1 MRQAVN
7 LYQPIFRTPR
17 KVFGATMLAQMLGGA
32 LIALALMYGW
42 SYWRLHT
49 LTAEVARLSAA
60 RVAAHARLD
69 SLRQAY
75 PARQSNPLLAQ
86 ELLRVGNEVERARA
100 LAGVLAQGA
109 YGNTSGLSP
118 YLLGFARQHVEGTW
132 LTHIAIADGG
142 SHIALEGRAT
152 APALIPDLVQ
162 RLTGEEAFRG
172 KSFSSLKLE
181 RGEAES
187 EGIDFTITTEDT
199 ADAAHSDEHG

>member
-60 RVAAHARLD
+60 RVTAHARLD

-86 ELLRVGNEVERARA
+86 ELLRVSNEMERARS
-100 LAGVLAQGA
+100 LAGVLGQGA
-109 YGNTSGLSP
+109 FSNTSGLSP
-118 YLLGFARQHVEGTW
+118 YLLGFARQHVDGTW
-132 LTHIAIADGG
+132 LTHVTIADGG
-142 SHIALEGRAT
+142 SHIALEGRALR
-152 APALIPDLVQ
+152 PALIPDFVQ
-162 RLTGEEAFRG
+162 RLTGEAAFQG
-172 KSFSSLKLE
+172 KSFSGLKLE
-181 RGEAES
+181 RDDDAR
-187 EGIDFTITTEDT
+187 EGIGFTITTEE
-199 ADAAHSDEHG
+199 AATVAQTDEHG

>member
-49 LTAEVARLSAA
+49 LTAEVAHLSAA

-75 PARQSNPLLAQ
+75 PARESNPLLAQ
-86 ELLRVGNEVERARA
+86 ELLRVSNEVERARA
-100 LAGVLAQGA
+100 LAGVLAHGA
-109 YGNTSGLSP
+109 YGNTSGLSACF
-118 YLLGFARQHVEGTW
+118 GCAVGSGTSTPW
-132 LTHIAIADGG
+132 PNA
-142 SHIALEGRAT
+142 GRGRT
-152 APALIPDLVQ
+152 PRNEVRPW
-162 RLTGEEAFRG
+162 
-172 KSFSSLKLE
+172 
-181 RGEAES
+181 
-187 EGIDFTITTEDT
+187 
-199 ADAAHSDEHG
+199 